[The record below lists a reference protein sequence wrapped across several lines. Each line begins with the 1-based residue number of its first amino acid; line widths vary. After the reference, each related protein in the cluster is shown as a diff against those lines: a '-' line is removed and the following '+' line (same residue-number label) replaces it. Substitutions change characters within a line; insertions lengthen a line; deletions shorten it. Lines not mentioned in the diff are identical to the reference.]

1 MSRRK
6 RTTEEDDLEE
16 IRKGFEKFDVNGTG
30 IIDPAELLEAMDSMN
45 IKEKNPFIYEI
56 IESLNSEKDIKKKGG
71 VSLEELVSYVYNKVN
86 DTETNIGLRQIYEV
100 INDRDTDTISMTT
113 FYDLARKYGDQ
124 LTEDEIRMLL
134 EKTQMGGTNLDFDE
148 FYTIMKGAGRDNS
161 VMNMSKSSFRNKNNN
176 DIYVKKSNNPNIS
189 DNNSINNSRIRT
201 KKYIYKEV
209 NKKEVEPEPEPEPE
223 PEQEPVQKEEEIVQ
237 NMEEIE
243 QNKEIEYEIERKFDS
258 PKQNYVEEY
267 HEEQIIENQ
276 IPLEN
281 DNNIN
286 NINNIEIDQQQN
298 QSQEEE
304 IQYIN
309 PINEEMNQFQP
320 QLNISNDE
328 DFPRD
333 YDQNRNVYSK
343 DNKEVYSS
351 PKIINP
357 NEINDSQNMN
367 ELTESHPKNENSEI
381 EYDIQ
386 KNSEPQS
393 ESSSQYKYSYRK
405 RKIGAAPIHEKGD
418 SNANINEGG
427 ETKLTKERETKITN
441 LPDGGKQI
449 EITEKTEK
457 TEVIKEKPYIR
468 GYRYRFGRHKNEENE
483 SNNDNNDKNQD
494 EKKEDKKEEK
504 KEDKKSYYRIRK
516 PFNRKNDDNQVAMTK
531 INVEENNE
539 VNIPKRYHRRYRESK
554 ASTNNQ

>member
-45 IKEKNPFIYEI
+45 MKEKNPFIYEI

-71 VSLEELVSYVYNKVN
+71 VNIEELVSYVYNKVN

-148 FYTIMKGAGRDNS
+148 FYTIMKGAGKDNS
-161 VMNMSKSSFRNKNNN
+161 IMNMSRSSFRNKNNN
-176 DIYVKKSNNPNIS
+176 EVYAKKSNNANIS
-189 DNNSINNSRIRT
+189 DNNSNNNSRIRT
-201 KKYIYKEV
+201 KKYLYKEV
-209 NKKEVEPEPEPEPE
+209 NKKEVEPEQDPNRGEN
-223 PEQEPVQKEEEIVQ
+223 KEEIDK
-237 NMEEIE
+237 
-243 QNKEIEYEIERKFDS
+243 NKEKEYEIERKFDS
-258 PKQNYVEEY
+258 PKQNFVEEF
-267 HEEQIIENQ
+267 HEEKEIENQ

-286 NINNIEIDQQQN
+286 NIEIEQQQN

-309 PINEEMNQFQP
+309 PINEEINQLQP

-333 YDQNRNVYSK
+333 YDQNRNIYSK

-386 KNSEPQS
+386 QNSEPQS
-393 ESSSQYKYSYRK
+393 ETSSQYKYSYRK
-405 RKIGAAPIHEKGD
+405 RKIGAAPINEKGD
-418 SNANINEGG
+418 SNININEGG

-449 EITEKTEK
+449 EITEKTE
-457 TEVIKEKPYIR
+457 VIKEKPYVR
-468 GYRYRFGRHKNEENE
+468 GHRYRFNRYKNEENE
-483 SNNDNNDKNQD
+483 NNNNDKNNQD

-516 PFNRKNDDNQVAMTK
+516 PFNRKNEDNQVAMTK

-554 ASTNNQ
+554 TSNNNQ

>member
-45 IKEKNPFIYEI
+45 IKEKNPYIYEI
-56 IESLNSEKDIKKKGG
+56 IESLNAEKDIKKKGG
-71 VSLEELVSYVYNKVN
+71 VNLEELVSYVYNKVN
-86 DTETNIGLRQIYEV
+86 DTETNIGIRQIYEV

-148 FYTIMKGAGRDNS
+148 FYTIMKGAGKDNS
-161 VMNMSKSSFRNKNNN
+161 MMNMSRSSFRNKNNN
-176 DIYVKKSNNPNIS
+176 EVYVKKGNNSNIS

-223 PEQEPVQKEEEIVQ
+223 QNKEQTEQ

-267 HEEQIIENQ
+267 HEEQEIENQ
-276 IPLEN
+276 IPIEN

-286 NINNIEIDQQQN
+286 NINNIEIGQQQN

-309 PINEEMNQFQP
+309 PINEEMNQLQP

-333 YDQNRNVYSK
+333 YEQNRNVYSK

-367 ELTESHPKNENSEI
+367 ELIESQPKNENSEI

-393 ESSSQYKYSYRK
+393 ETSSQYKYSYRK

-418 SNANINEGG
+418 SNININEGG
-427 ETKLTKERETKITN
+427 ETKVTKERETKITN

-457 TEVIKEKPYIR
+457 TEVIKEKPYVR

-483 SNNDNNDKNQD
+483 YNNDNDDKNQD

-516 PFNRKNDDNQVAMTK
+516 PFNRKNEENQVAMTK

-554 ASTNNQ
+554 TTTNNQ

>member
-45 IKEKNPFIYEI
+45 IKEKNPYIYEI
-56 IESLNSEKDIKKKGG
+56 IESLNAEKDIKKKGG
-71 VSLEELVSYVYNKVN
+71 VNLEELVSYVYNKVN
-86 DTETNIGLRQIYEV
+86 DTETNIGIRQIYEV
-100 INDRDTDTISMTT
+100 INDRDTDTISMST

-148 FYTIMKGAGRDNS
+148 FYTIMKGAGKDNS
-161 VMNMSKSSFRNKNNN
+161 MMNMSRSSFRNKNNN
-176 DIYVKKSNNPNIS
+176 EVYVKKGNNSNIS

-223 PEQEPVQKEEEIVQ
+223 QNKEETEQ

-267 HEEQIIENQ
+267 HEEQEIENQ
-276 IPLEN
+276 IPIEN

-286 NINNIEIDQQQN
+286 NINNIEIGQQQN

-309 PINEEMNQFQP
+309 PINEEMNQLQP

-367 ELTESHPKNENSEI
+367 ELIESQPKNENSEI

-393 ESSSQYKYSYRK
+393 ETSSQYKYSYRK

-418 SNANINEGG
+418 SNININEGG
-427 ETKLTKERETKITN
+427 ETKVTKERETKITN

-457 TEVIKEKPYIR
+457 TEVIKEKPYVR

-483 SNNDNNDKNQD
+483 NNNDNDDKNQD

-516 PFNRKNDDNQVAMTK
+516 PFNRKNEENQVAMTK

-554 ASTNNQ
+554 TTTNNQ

>member
-6 RTTEEDDLEE
+6 RATEEDDLEE

-45 IKEKNPFIYEI
+45 IKEKNPYIYEI
-56 IESLNSEKDIKKKGG
+56 IESLNAEKDIKKKGG
-71 VSLEELVSYVYNKVN
+71 VNLEELVSYVYNKVN
-86 DTETNIGLRQIYEV
+86 DTETNIGIRQIYEV

-148 FYTIMKGAGRDNS
+148 FYTIMKGAGKDNS
-161 VMNMSKSSFRNKNNN
+161 MMNMSRSSFRNKNNN
-176 DIYVKKSNNPNIS
+176 EVYVKKGNNSNIS

-223 PEQEPVQKEEEIVQ
+223 QNKEETEQ

-267 HEEQIIENQ
+267 HEEQEIENQ
-276 IPLEN
+276 IPIEN

-286 NINNIEIDQQQN
+286 NINNIEIGQQQN

-309 PINEEMNQFQP
+309 PINEEMNQLQP

-367 ELTESHPKNENSEI
+367 ELIESQPKNENSEI

-393 ESSSQYKYSYRK
+393 ETSSQYKYSYRK

-418 SNANINEGG
+418 SNININEGG
-427 ETKLTKERETKITN
+427 ETKVTKERETKITN

-457 TEVIKEKPYIR
+457 TEVIKEKPYVR
-468 GYRYRFGRHKNEENE
+468 GYRYRFGRH
-483 SNNDNNDKNQD
+483 
-494 EKKEDKKEEK
+494 
-504 KEDKKSYYRIRK
+504 
-516 PFNRKNDDNQVAMTK
+516 F
-531 INVEENNE
+531 
-539 VNIPKRYHRRYRESK
+539 
-554 ASTNNQ
+554 

>member
-6 RTTEEDDLEE
+6 RATEEDDLEE

-45 IKEKNPFIYEI
+45 IKEKNPYIYEI
-56 IESLNSEKDIKKKGG
+56 IESLNAEKDIKKKGG
-71 VSLEELVSYVYNKVN
+71 VNLEELVSYVYNKVN
-86 DTETNIGLRQIYEV
+86 DTETNIGIRQIYEV

-148 FYTIMKGAGRDNS
+148 FYTIMKGAGKDNS
-161 VMNMSKSSFRNKNNN
+161 MMNMSRSSFRNKNNN
-176 DIYVKKSNNPNIS
+176 EVYVKKGNNSNIS

-223 PEQEPVQKEEEIVQ
+223 QNKEETEQ

-267 HEEQIIENQ
+267 HEEQEIENQ
-276 IPLEN
+276 IPIEN

-286 NINNIEIDQQQN
+286 NINNIEIGQQQN

-309 PINEEMNQFQP
+309 PINEEMNQLQP

-367 ELTESHPKNENSEI
+367 ELIESQPKNENSEI

-393 ESSSQYKYSYRK
+393 ETSSQYKYSYRK

-418 SNANINEGG
+418 SNININEGG
-427 ETKLTKERETKITN
+427 ETKVTKERETKITN

-457 TEVIKEKPYIR
+457 TEVIKEKPYVR

-483 SNNDNNDKNQD
+483 NNNDNDDKNQD

-516 PFNRKNDDNQVAMTK
+516 PFNRKNEENQVAMTK

-554 ASTNNQ
+554 TTTNNQ

>member
-45 IKEKNPFIYEI
+45 IKEKNPYIYEI
-56 IESLNSEKDIKKKGG
+56 IESLNAEKDIKKKGG
-71 VSLEELVSYVYNKVN
+71 VNLEELVSYVYNKVN
-86 DTETNIGLRQIYEV
+86 DTETNIGIRQIYEV

-148 FYTIMKGAGRDNS
+148 FYTIMKGAGKDNS
-161 VMNMSKSSFRNKNNN
+161 MMNMSRSSFRNKNNN
-176 DIYVKKSNNPNIS
+176 EVYVKKGNNSNIS

-223 PEQEPVQKEEEIVQ
+223 QNKEETEQ

-267 HEEQIIENQ
+267 HEEQEIENQ
-276 IPLEN
+276 IPIEN

-286 NINNIEIDQQQN
+286 NINNIEIEQQQN

-309 PINEEMNQFQP
+309 PINEEMNQLQP

-333 YDQNRNVYSK
+333 YEQNRNVYSK

-367 ELTESHPKNENSEI
+367 ELIESQPKNENSEI

-393 ESSSQYKYSYRK
+393 ETSSQYKYSYRK

-418 SNANINEGG
+418 SNININEGG
-427 ETKLTKERETKITN
+427 ETKVIKERETKITN

-457 TEVIKEKPYIR
+457 TEVIKEKPYVR

-483 SNNDNNDKNQD
+483 NNNDNDDKNQD

-516 PFNRKNDDNQVAMTK
+516 PFNRKNEENQVAMTK

-554 ASTNNQ
+554 TTTNNQ

>member
-6 RTTEEDDLEE
+6 RATEEDDLEE

-45 IKEKNPFIYEI
+45 IKEKNPYIYEI
-56 IESLNSEKDIKKKGG
+56 IESLNAEKDIKKKGG
-71 VSLEELVSYVYNKVN
+71 VNLEELVSYVYNKVN
-86 DTETNIGLRQIYEV
+86 DTETNIGIRQIYEV

-148 FYTIMKGAGRDNS
+148 FYTIMKGAGKDNS
-161 VMNMSKSSFRNKNNN
+161 MMNMSRSSFRNKNNN
-176 DIYVKKSNNPNIS
+176 EVYVKKGNNSNIS

-209 NKKEVEPEPEPEPE
+209 NKKEVEPEPEPE
-223 PEQEPVQKEEEIVQ
+223 QNKEETEQ

-267 HEEQIIENQ
+267 HEEQEIENQ
-276 IPLEN
+276 IPIEN

-286 NINNIEIDQQQN
+286 NINNIEIGQQQN

-309 PINEEMNQFQP
+309 PINEEMNQLQP

-367 ELTESHPKNENSEI
+367 ELIESQPKNENSEI

-393 ESSSQYKYSYRK
+393 ETSSQYKYSYRK

-418 SNANINEGG
+418 SNININEGG
-427 ETKLTKERETKITN
+427 ETKVTKERETKITN

-457 TEVIKEKPYIR
+457 TEVIKEKPYVR

-483 SNNDNNDKNQD
+483 NNNDNDDKNQD

-516 PFNRKNDDNQVAMTK
+516 PFNRKNEENQVAMTK

-554 ASTNNQ
+554 TTTNNQ

>member
-45 IKEKNPFIYEI
+45 MKEKNPFIYEI

-71 VSLEELVSYVYNKVN
+71 VNIEELVSYVYNKVN

-148 FYTIMKGAGRDNS
+148 FYTIMKGAGKDNS
-161 VMNMSKSSFRNKNNN
+161 IMNMSRSSFRNKNNN
-176 DIYVKKSNNPNIS
+176 EVYAKKSNNANIS
-189 DNNSINNSRIRT
+189 DNNSNNNSRIRT
-201 KKYIYKEV
+201 KKYLYKEV
-209 NKKEVEPEPEPEPE
+209 NKKEVEPEQDPNRGEN
-223 PEQEPVQKEEEIVQ
+223 KEEIDK
-237 NMEEIE
+237 
-243 QNKEIEYEIERKFDS
+243 NKEKEYEIERKFDS
-258 PKQNYVEEY
+258 PKQNFVEEY
-267 HEEQIIENQ
+267 HEEKEIENQ

-286 NINNIEIDQQQN
+286 NIEIEQQQN

-309 PINEEMNQFQP
+309 PINEEINQLQP

-333 YDQNRNVYSK
+333 YDQNRNIYSK

-386 KNSEPQS
+386 QNSEPQS
-393 ESSSQYKYSYRK
+393 ETSSQYKYSYRK
-405 RKIGAAPIHEKGD
+405 RKIGAAPINEKGD
-418 SNANINEGG
+418 SNININEGG

-449 EITEKTEK
+449 EITEKTE
-457 TEVIKEKPYIR
+457 VIKEKPYVR
-468 GYRYRFGRHKNEENE
+468 GYRYRFNRYKNEENE
-483 SNNDNNDKNQD
+483 NNNNDKNNQD

-516 PFNRKNDDNQVAMTK
+516 PFNRKNEDNQVAMTK

-554 ASTNNQ
+554 TSNNNQ